1 MLQTRA
7 QMSPGGWE
15 SGAVALPKGTFAG
28 LLHLMGTPVF
38 LISNMKPI
46 WTEFNPH
53 ISAEEAMA

>member
-1 MLQTRA
+1 
-7 QMSPGGWE
+7 MSPGGWE